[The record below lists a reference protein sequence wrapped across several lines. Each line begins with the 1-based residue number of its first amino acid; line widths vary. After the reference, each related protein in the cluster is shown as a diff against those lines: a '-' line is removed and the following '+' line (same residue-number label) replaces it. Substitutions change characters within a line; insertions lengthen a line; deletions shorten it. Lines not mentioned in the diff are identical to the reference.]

1 MEFDDVGVVGLPQ
14 DFYLPVGTLSISG
27 VLESIKYFF
36 EGVDLLIE
44 AILHFPNMTIGSW
57 SDFLE
62 YVEPPEDMALYMTVL
77 SLIHY
82 KFIIIP
88 IILVAAYNLRKE
100 QLLKRPTQQ
109 FKTDE
114 SVVKN

>member
-44 AILHFPNMTIGSW
+44 AILHFPNMTIGS
-57 SDFLE
+57 
-62 YVEPPEDMALYMTVL
+62 
-77 SLIHY
+77 
-82 KFIIIP
+82 
-88 IILVAAYNLRKE
+88 
-100 QLLKRPTQQ
+100 
-109 FKTDE
+109 
-114 SVVKN
+114 